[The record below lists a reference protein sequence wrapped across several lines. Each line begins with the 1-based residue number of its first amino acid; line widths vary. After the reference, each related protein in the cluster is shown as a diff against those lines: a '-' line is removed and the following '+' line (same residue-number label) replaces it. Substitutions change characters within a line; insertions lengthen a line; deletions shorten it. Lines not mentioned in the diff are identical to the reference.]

1 MSTTALSCGNAGHPE
16 LPAELGASWVDVP
29 AEPGRDALDPLL
41 PESAGHLLVHGTDA
55 DFAAVVLRLLRKG
68 RLGNVCVGYVPASAS
83 PAAELWGLSPNDVRP
98 ALRPALPVPLIRD
111 DTGGV
116 LVGRAEI
123 APITGQVY
131 CDDERVLH
139 GRARRLRVRPD
150 PEAAPLTTAAA
161 DPLATEVEPAADG
174 LAVTASRLL
183 RAGSSARGRA
193 VQASFENAT
202 VWRDGVA
209 HPRPLDQQ
217 VWYRHTEDLLLAR

>member
-16 LPAELGASWVDVP
+16 LPGDLGTAWTDVP
-29 AEPGRDALDPLL
+29 AEPGKDAVDPLL
-41 PESAGHLLVHGTDA
+41 PEGAGHVLVHGTDA
-55 DFAAVVLRLLRKG
+55 DFAAVVLRLLRRN
-68 RLGNVCVGYVPASAS
+68 RLTDLCVGYVPAAGS

-139 GRARRLRVRPD
+139 GRARRLRVSPD
-150 PEAAPLTTAAA
+150 PDAGPVPTPAA
-161 DPLATEVEPAADG
+161 DPLAVEVDPAEDG
-174 LAVTASRLL
+174 ILVTAQRRFRGDSC
-183 RAGSSARGRA
+183 ARGRA
-193 VQASFENAT
+193 VQASFETAPVLRN
-202 VWRDGVA
+202 GVA
-209 HPRPLDQQ
+209 HPRPLDKQS
-217 VWYRHTEDLLLAR
+217 WYRHTEDLLLAR